1 MASPHDHD
9 AVPSATALDLN
20 SEPGIGASAADD
32 ATLKNVTA
40 TAPQDGA
47 AAEAGAPMQEKN
59 VGDAAVE
66 PEKERSKA
74 KIAIIMFALG
84 MAVFLA
90 AMDITIITTALPTIS
105 AHFHSAAGYTWIGS
119 AFNLAAAASTPLWGK
134 LSDIFGRKPVLLVAN
149 IVFFIGS
156 LIAAVAVNIGMLI
169 VARAIQGVGGG
180 GLIILVN
187 IVISDLFSMRSRGQ
201 YFGIIGMVWALASAL
216 GPVIGGALTQRV
228 SWRWCFYINLPLDG
242 LAFAII
248 CFFLDVHNPRTPI
261 GAGLRAIDWTG
272 SLTVIG
278 GTVMLLLGLEF
289 GGVTH
294 PWSSPTVVCL
304 IVFGLVTIGVF
315 LALEWKVAKYP
326 IMPLRI
332 FSNVSNLASL
342 GVCFLHGF
350 VFISATYYLPL
361 YYQAVRGAGP
371 ILSGVY
377 LLAFALSLSIV
388 SAATGIVIKKT
399 GAYLPCII
407 FGFVFLT
414 LGFGLYTN
422 IDAHS
427 SWTKIILYQIVAGI
441 GVGPNFQ
448 SPLIALQAHVHPRDI
463 ATATATFGF
472 VRNLA
477 TAVSVVIGG
486 VVFQN
491 EMQKHQGELTQS
503 LGPALASQ
511 LAGGSAGANSEIV
524 NTLPARQREVAR
536 EAFADS
542 LSQMWIVYVCFAG
555 LGLLVS
561 FLIKSKTLAKSHAD
575 QKAGVEADEEK
586 RRVLKSSASN
596 GRKGLLESR
605 ATAKTGMTGLTGTTV
620 GTAGTVDV
628 EKRSLEGDVGE
639 EGRKSSGSASAS
651 ASAKDVPA

>member
-1 MASPHDHD
+1 MSL
-9 AVPSATALDLN
+9 STAALEHN
-20 SEPGIGASAADD
+20 AEAGMGASATND
-32 ATLKNVTA
+32 ATPTNVTL
-40 TAPQDGA
+40 TAPRDGA
-47 AAEAGAPMQEKN
+47 AVEGGNAGALQEKK
-59 VGDAAVE
+59 VGEAEIE

-105 AHFHSAAGYTWIGS
+105 AHFQSAAGYTWIGS

-156 LIAAVAVNIGMLI
+156 LVAALAINIGMLI

-242 LAFAII
+242 VAFVII

-261 GAGLRAIDWTG
+261 GAGLRAIDWLG

-294 PWSSPTVVCL
+294 PWSSATVICL
-304 IVFGLVTIGVF
+304 IVFGIVTIGIF
-315 LALEWKVAKYP
+315 LVLEWKVATYP

-332 FSNVSNLASL
+332 FSNRSNLASL
-342 GVCFLHGF
+342 AACFLHGF

-371 ILSGVY
+371 IMSGVY

-388 SAATGIVIKKT
+388 SASTGIVIKKT
-399 GAYLPCII
+399 GAYHPCII
-407 FGFVFLT
+407 FGFAVLT
-414 LGFGLYTN
+414 LGFGLYTD
-422 IDAHS
+422 IDADS
-427 SWTKIILYQIVAGI
+427 SWAKIILYQIVAGI

-477 TAVSVVIGG
+477 TATSVVIGG

-491 EMQKHQGELTQS
+491 EMQKHQGMLTRA
-503 LGPALASQ
+503 LGPELAGQ
-511 LAGGSAGANSEIV
+511 LAGGSAGANSELV
-524 NTLPARQREVAR
+524 DQLPPAQRTVAR

-542 LSQMWIVYVCFAG
+542 LARMWIVYVCFAG

-561 FLIKSKTLAKSHAD
+561 LLIRRKTLAKSHAEQQSD
-575 QKAGVEADEEK
+575 MEADEV
-586 RRVLKSSASN
+586 RRKE
-596 GRKGLLESR
+596 RKGASSR
-605 ATAKTGMTGLTGTTV
+605 GVSSKGE
-620 GTAGTVDV
+620 D
-628 EKRSLEGDVGE
+628 EKRSSVGAASSALDVEAGLGAGAE
-639 EGRKSSGSASAS
+639 KEVGSANAS
-651 ASAKDVPA
+651 VKDVPA

>member
-1 MASPHDHD
+1 MSSPHDDD
-9 AVPSATALDLN
+9 AAKSATALDLN
-20 SEPGIGASAADD
+20 PEPGFGASVTDD
-32 ATLKNVTA
+32 SAPRNVTA
-40 TAPQDGA
+40 AAAPLDGA
-47 AAEAGAPMQEKN
+47 SAEAGAPLQGTN
-59 VGDAAVE
+59 VGEAKPE
-66 PEKERSKA
+66 PEKERSAA

-156 LIAAVAVNIGMLI
+156 LIAALSINIGMLI
-169 VARAIQGVGGG
+169 IARAIQGVGGG

-242 LAFAII
+242 VAFAII
-248 CFFLDVHNPRTPI
+248 VIFLDVHNPRTPI
-261 GAGLRAIDWTG
+261 GAGLRAIDWAG

-289 GGVTH
+289 GGVTY

-304 IVFGLVTIGVF
+304 IVFGIVTIAVF

-332 FSNVSNLASL
+332 FSNRSNLASL
-342 GVCFLHGF
+342 AACFLHGF

-371 ILSGVY
+371 IMSGVY
-377 LLAFALSLSIV
+377 LLAFALSLSVV
-388 SAATGIVIKKT
+388 SATTGIVIKKT

-407 FGFVFLT
+407 FGFAVLT
-414 LGFGLYTN
+414 LGFGLYTD

-448 SPLIALQAHVHPRDI
+448 SPLIALQAHVHPKDI

-477 TAVSVVIGG
+477 TAISVVIGG

-491 EMQKHQGELTQS
+491 EMQKHQATLSRS
-503 LGPALASQ
+503 LGPQLAGQ

-524 NTLPARQREVAR
+524 GALPPAQREVAR

-561 FLIKSKTLAKSHAD
+561 LLIRSKTLANSHED
-575 QKAGVEADEEK
+575 QKAGMEADEERRAAK
-586 RRVLKSSASN
+586 RSAA
-596 GRKGLLESR
+596 GAQSR
-605 ATAKTGMTGLTGTTV
+605 TTAKSGMTGTTV
-620 GTAGTVDV
+620 ATAAETTG
-628 EKRSLEGDVGE
+628 EKRSVDG
-639 EGRKSSGSASAS
+639 GSAVNVLGDGEGEKSGGSAS